1 MIRKSL
7 LALAAVTTLAFA
19 GGAQAANVDYTLN
32 GVIESGPLA
41 GMSFSGLFSFDDSTL
56 SSNPDSLPVT
66 ALSLSFN
73 GHTYSLADANPDA
86 SVSFDTGMVVGVDAT
101 WGTDTSGVLLS
112 SAFGSPYLGDTSNN
126 FGSYTV
132 TAAAAVPEPSS
143 WMMGLA
149 GLAMMGAVVR
159 RRTR

>member
-7 LALAAVTTLAFA
+7 IALAAATTLAFA

-41 GMSFSGLFSFDDSTL
+41 GMSFNGVFSFDDSTL
-56 SSNPDSLPVT
+56 SSNPDWLPLT

-73 GHTYSLADANPDA
+73 GHTYAWADANPDA
-86 SVSFDTGMVVGVDAT
+86 SVTFDGGMVVGVDAT
-101 WGTDTSGVLLS
+101 WGTDASGVVLS
-112 SAFGSPYLGDTSNN
+112 TGFGSPYLGDTANN
-126 FGSYTV
+126 FGSYIV
-132 TAAAAVPEPSS
+132 AAAGVVPEPST

-159 RRTR
+159 RRSR